1 MKEFID
7 DNNHIKM
14 MGLVICGIRYL
25 ECEYLVYSIK
35 RDNIDANIFV
45 SKLVHISSGYAI
57 DSNFSN
63 GEKEVLSKVVQR
75 LISKENINAIN
86 NDGFQILS
94 NIEIEDSNSYDIDKC
109 YVASVPVALVKDC
122 IKYYNLV
129 NESLL
134 SSPEVKV
141 RDDTQKFNEGFV
153 GNVFLILFGVFVL
166 VLSVCVIIS
175 MIFK

>member
-7 DNNHIKM
+7 ENNQIKM

-25 ECEYLVYSIK
+25 DNEYLFYSIK
-35 RDNIDANIFV
+35 RDNDEANLFV
-45 SKLVHISSGYAI
+45 SKLVHTSSGYVI
-57 DSNFSN
+57 HHDFSN
-63 GEKEVLSKVVQR
+63 GEKDVLSKVVQR

-94 NIEIEDSNSYDIDKC
+94 NIEIEDSNSYNVDKC
-109 YVASVPVALVKDC
+109 YVASVSVSLVKDC
-122 IKYYNLV
+122 LKYYNLV
-129 NESLL
+129 NDSLL
-134 SSPEVKV
+134 HSPEVNVK
-141 RDDTQKFNEGFV
+141 DDSKNFNEGFV
-153 GNVFLILFGVFVL
+153 GNVFLIFFGVFVL